1 MAATVWGLTGPHLGS
16 DFVLLLTVG
25 GRQVVY
31 VAISL
36 SKRKI
41 GRAVGFA

>member
-1 MAATVWGLTGPHLGS
+1 MAATVWGLMGPRLGS
-16 DFVLLLTVG
+16 DFVLLPTVG

-31 VAISL
+31 VAIGL